1 MECSILGRG
10 LSPSGNVVWMWSL
23 KGSTSLQLKALNG
36 TDCRQAI
43 VDERKLKLAQTL
55 LSEATTTER
64 RLDQRLLVAAAFT
77 TVMASPPIVVG
88 GTAEEYWTRDEYQPT
103 DLDLIPGPSLA
114 DEAAFKEIGLEKK
127 GRHWGRKDL
136 PVVTEFPHDE
146 SFEVMRTSHEVVG
159 GVDVRVIGV
168 DDLYLERL
176 GQTTMSESTE
186 DVHFASALAVA
197 VANWAQLD
205 WTYIEKRIRDT
216 VVSNPRL
223 GASLMK
229 MHRICRRV
237 ARRKLARARAET
249 L

>member
-1 MECSILGRG
+1 M
-10 LSPSGNVVWMWSL
+10 
-23 KGSTSLQLKALNG
+23 QLKARNG
-36 TDCRQAI
+36 TDCGQAL

-55 LSEATTTER
+55 LSKARTTER

-77 TVMASPPIVVG
+77 TVMQSSPIVVG

-114 DEAAFKEIGLEKK
+114 DEAAFKEIGLEKE
-127 GRHWGRKDL
+127 GRHWVSKDL
-136 PVVTEFPHDE
+136 PVATEFPHDT
-146 SFEVMRTSHEVVG
+146 SFEVMRTSHIAVG
-159 GVDVRVIGV
+159 GVDVKVIGV

-176 GQTTMSESTE
+176 GQTTMSEST
-186 DVHFASALAVA
+186 DHVHFASVLAVA
-197 VANWAQLD
+197 VANWGQLD
-205 WTYIEKRIRDT
+205 WSYIEKRIRDT
-216 VVSNPRL
+216 IASNPRL

-237 ARRKLARARAET
+237 ARKELARARAEA